1 MLTFARRL
9 TIAAALLAALGAVFS
24 PAEAQARVRLKNICT
39 VYGQKPT
46 QIVGLGLVVGLRGT
60 GDGGKNA
67 ATMRALA
74 STLSYLNNPVDPVR
88 ELKDA
93 ANVAIVSIS
102 AEVPKEGLRRGQKID
117 CHVASMFGAKSL
129 RGGRLLLS
137 PMRLPAVEDDRL
149 VGLASGPIYIEDS
162 EILTSGRIPGGVSLE
177 QDFTSVFVDRNKG
190 NKITLLLE
198 PAHATFGAASEVAM
212 QINEEFRFEVGS
224 NKLANAVS
232 PGVIEVALPQQ
243 YFDEPVNFVALLLDV
258 GIDNPQSESRVVV
271 NSRSKTVVIDGDVEI
286 SPVVISHKGLRVE
299 VGTEPGPFVALN
311 TQGQETPEQ
320 LKDLVQGLEKLR
332 VPIEDIISIIRELH
346 QSGKLHAVYEEH

>member
-1 MLTFARRL
+1 MNGFIKRL
-9 TIAAALLAALGAVFS
+9 LSVAVLLAVYVAVLA
-24 PAEAQARVRLKNICT
+24 PAEAHARVRLKNICT

-46 QIVGLGLVVGLRGT
+46 QLVGLGLVVGLRGT

-74 STLSYLNNPVDPVR
+74 STLSYLNNPVDPMR

-117 CHVASMFGAKSL
+117 CHVASLFGAKSL
-129 RGGRLLLS
+129 RGGRLLIA

-149 VGLASGPIYIEDS
+149 VGLASGAVYIEDA
-162 EILTSGRIPGGVSLE
+162 EILTSGRIPGGVQLE
-177 QDFTSVFVDRNKG
+177 QDFTSVFVDKNKG
-190 NKITLLLE
+190 NRITLLLD
-198 PAHATFGAASEVAM
+198 PAHATFGAASEVAL

-224 NKLANAVS
+224 NRLANAVS
-232 PGVIEVALPQQ
+232 PGVVEVSLPQQ
-243 YFDEPVNFVALLLDV
+243 YLDEPVNFVALLLDV

-299 VGTEPGPFVALN
+299 VGNEPGPFVALN
-311 TQGQETPEQ
+311 TQGQEQPQQ
-320 LKDLVQGLEKLR
+320 LQDLVRGLEQLR

-346 QSGKLHAVYEEH
+346 ASGKLHAVYEEH